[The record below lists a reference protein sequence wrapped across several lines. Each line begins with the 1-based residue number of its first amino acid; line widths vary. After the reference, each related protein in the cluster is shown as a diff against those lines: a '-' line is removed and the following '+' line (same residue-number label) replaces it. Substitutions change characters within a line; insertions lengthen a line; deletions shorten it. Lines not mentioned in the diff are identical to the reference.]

1 MEGVALVAP
10 AVFLGLGVS
19 ASTSTTA
26 LLLGLRLARM
36 ALGQEPTDSIESQD
50 AKALASLLPHM
61 KPEHRDARQ
70 YTVVCATAW
79 TDYKRFAGIHPN
91 HSFLAHAHPA
101 SRADL
106 DPPRG
111 YHVKDGQFYRVW

>member
-1 MEGVALVAP
+1 MEVASLVAP
-10 AVFLGLGVS
+10 AVFVRLGMS
-19 ASTSTTA
+19 ASISTA
-26 LLLGLRLARM
+26 FLLGLRLARM
-36 ALGQEPTDSIESQD
+36 ALGQESTDSIESQD
-50 AKALASLLPHM
+50 AEALASLLAHM
-61 KPEHRDARQ
+61 KPEHCDARQ

-79 TDYKRFAGIHPN
+79 TDCKRFAGIHPN

-111 YHVKDGQFYRVW
+111 YHVQDGKFYRVW